1 MVRKV
6 GKVRFRRVSRG
17 ITKDAAADDASA
29 SVPKRVE
36 ESVLAAAA
44 AAAKNRKR
52 ANKIVFRLSVVIQ
65 LVIILGL

>member
-1 MVRKV
+1 
-6 GKVRFRRVSRG
+6 
-17 ITKDAAADDASA
+17 
-29 SVPKRVE
+29 VE
-36 ESVLAAAA
+36 ESVLAAAAA